1 MRVAPLGS
9 CGAVSTALAA
19 DEAHVGRGQGEPSV
33 KEQAPCLPI
42 AGYAFCSHHKAELQ
56 ILSDPFYR
64 RGN

>member
-19 DEAHVGRGQGEPSV
+19 DEAHVGRGQEEPSV
-33 KEQAPCLPI
+33 RERAPCLPI
-42 AGYAFCSHHKAELQ
+42 ACYAFCSHHKAELQ
-56 ILSDPFYR
+56 ILLDPFYR